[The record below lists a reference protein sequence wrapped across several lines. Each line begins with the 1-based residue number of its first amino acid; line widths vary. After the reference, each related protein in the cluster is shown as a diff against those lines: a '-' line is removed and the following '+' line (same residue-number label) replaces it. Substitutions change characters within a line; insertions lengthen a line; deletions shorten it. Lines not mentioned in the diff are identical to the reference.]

1 MNKYLSPIVL
11 CAIALITAGCDNNDN
26 DFPPVIND
34 AEALV
39 SAVGEEISVSFPS
52 SRGPVLSCE
61 ISPALPEGLSINET
75 DCSISGSPS
84 VTSDQTTYTIQA
96 SNGDGSASAMFDLT
110 VLAALIKFD
119 VTIKNLTSGQP
130 FSPPI
135 AIAHNAPSTL
145 FTDGEEASVALEEL
159 AEGGATDD
167 LAASLSEGAL
177 LSYSALED
185 PLGPAGTSSAI
196 RINIANADFTD
207 DARLSVLTM
216 LVNTN
221 DGFTAVNAMDIGGM
235 AVDAVATFRAPAW
248 DAGTE
253 ANSEAAG
260 TMPGPADTAEESV
273 GFDAERTDL
282 LNEVRFHSGVISGSE
297 LTSVSDDFVSVL
309 SDINRFD
316 NPVAEITVVRVQ

>member
-1 MNKYLSPIVL
+1 MTKYFSPIVL
-11 CAIALITAGCDNNDN
+11 GVIALLEAGCDNNSN
-26 DFPPVIND
+26 DFPPAIND
-34 AEALV
+34 ADALV
-39 SAVGEEISVSFPS
+39 SAIGEELSVSFPS
-52 SRGPVLSCE
+52 TAGPVRSCE
-61 ISPALPEGLSINET
+61 ISPALPEGLSFSEM

-84 VTSDQTTYTIQA
+84 ELSDQTTYTIRA
-96 SNGDGSASAMFDLT
+96 LNSDGSSSATFDLT
-110 VLAALIKFD
+110 VLAARIKFD

-159 AEGGATDD
+159 AEGGATDA
-167 LAASLSEGAL
+167 LAESLSDGDL
-177 LSYSALED
+177 LGLGMLDE
-185 PLGPAGTSSAI
+185 PLGPAGTSAAI
-196 RINIANADFTD
+196 RVDIENADFTE

-235 AVDAVATFRAPAW
+235 AVDAMATFRAPAW

-260 TMPGPADTAEESV
+260 TMPGPADSAEDSV
-273 GFDAERTDL
+273 GFDAERSDL

-297 LTSVSDDFVSVL
+297 LTSVSDNFMSVL
-309 SDINRFD
+309 GDVNRFD